1 MKLEWIVALKVTME
15 PFRIDPAYDV
25 FFSHKIDLSARGA
38 GRIAP
43 NAIGLFSISKV
54 SSAKW
59 GMGRAQG
66 LNRAAQ
72 PFLLERTSPRAAER
86 HTYAG

>member
-1 MKLEWIVALKVTME
+1 MKSERIVALKVTMK

-25 FFSHKIDLSARGA
+25 FFSHKIDFSARGA
-38 GRIAP
+38 SRIAP

-59 GMGRAQG
+59 SMGRA
-66 LNRAAQ
+66 
-72 PFLLERTSPRAAER
+72 
-86 HTYAG
+86 

>member
-1 MKLEWIVALKVTME
+1 ME

-25 FFSHKIDLSARGA
+25 FFSHKISFSARGA
-38 GRIAP
+38 GKIAA
-43 NAIGLFSISKV
+43 NAIGLFSIFKV

-66 LNRAAQ
+66 LNRAVK
-72 PFLLERTSPRAAER
+72 
-86 HTYAG
+86 TYLCGLAREQAHSL